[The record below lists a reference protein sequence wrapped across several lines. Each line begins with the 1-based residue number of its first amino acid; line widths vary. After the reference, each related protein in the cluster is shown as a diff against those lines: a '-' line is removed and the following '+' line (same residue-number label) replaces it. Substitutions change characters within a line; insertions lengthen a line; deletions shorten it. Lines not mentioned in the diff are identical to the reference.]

1 MKKLAVLL
9 AASAFATSAMAAET
23 SNMTGFYVGA
33 NGGYG
38 VGKTTAK
45 NATAETKGTM
55 ALDGFLGGLHA
66 GYQKDFGCLVAG
78 LEGHGYLSNTKGSE
92 VTSATDSLTAK
103 RKHGLGV
110 SGRFGAKLNSWLTY
124 VKVGYDRAKFTST
137 EKENGVTLP
146 SKSKNLN
153 GLVLGLGAETMVSSN
168 VALGAEITQT
178 LYKGYTVKTAATNVK
193 INNRVA
199 DFKLRLSYKF

>member
-38 VGKTTAK
+38 VGKSTVK
-45 NATAETKGTM
+45 NAAEKAKGTV

-78 LEGHGYLSNTKGSE
+78 LEAHGYLSNTKGNE
-92 VTSATDSLTAK
+92 TTSATESLTGK
-103 RKHGLGV
+103 RKHGMGV
-110 SGRFGAKLNSWLTY
+110 SGRLGAKLNSWLTY
-124 VKVGYDRAKFTST
+124 VKVGYDRAKFTTT
-137 EKENGVTLP
+137 EKDNGVTLP
-146 SKSKNLN
+146 SKSKNAN

-178 LYKGYTVKTAATNVK
+178 LYKGYTQKSSGVDHK